1 MSAHHPASVRVELA
15 NALTHGVGFVG
26 SLIGLPVLVLAAAGR
41 GERSALVGASVFG
54 AALVALYAASTLYH
68 AVSHPTLK
76 QQLRVLDHAAIYL
89 LIAGTYTPFTLGALR
104 GRWGWTLFG
113 IVWTLAALG
122 VLFKV
127 LFGSGAMAKLS
138 TAVYVA
144 MGWVVIIAIKPLMA
158 AMDSAGLLLLI
169 AGGLLY
175 TGGVVFYVDKRRA
188 WSHPVWHLFVMGGSV
203 CHYFAVLFY
212 AFPTR

>member
-1 MSAHHPASVRVELA
+1 
-15 NALTHGVGFVG
+15 
-26 SLIGLPVLVLAAAGR
+26 
-41 GERSALVGASVFG
+41 
-54 AALVALYAASTLYH
+54 
-68 AVSHPTLK
+68 
-76 QQLRVLDHAAIYL
+76 
-89 LIAGTYTPFTLGALR
+89 
-104 GRWGWTLFG
+104 
-113 IVWTLAALG
+113 

-144 MGWVVIIAIKPLMA
+144 MGWVVIIAIKPLVA
-158 AMDSAGLLLLI
+158 AMDSAGLMLLV

-175 TGGVVFYVDKRRA
+175 TGGVVFYVDKRRT

-212 AFPTR
+212 AFPAR

>member
-1 MSAHHPASVRVELA
+1 MPQIAKTTALA
-15 NALTHGVGFVG
+15 QRSLQKGSRLSYVVGILG
-26 SLIGLPVLVLAAAGR
+26 I
-41 GERSALVGASVFG
+41 FG

-76 QQLRVLDHAAIYL
+76 QRLRVLDHACIYL
-89 LIAGTYTPFTLGALR
+89 LIAGTYTPFTLGVLR

-144 MGWVVIIAIKPLMA
+144 MGWVVIIAIKPLVA
-158 AMDSAGLLLLI
+158 AMDSAGLMLLV

-175 TGGVVFYVDKRRA
+175 TGGVVFYVDKRRT

-212 AFPTR
+212 AFPAR